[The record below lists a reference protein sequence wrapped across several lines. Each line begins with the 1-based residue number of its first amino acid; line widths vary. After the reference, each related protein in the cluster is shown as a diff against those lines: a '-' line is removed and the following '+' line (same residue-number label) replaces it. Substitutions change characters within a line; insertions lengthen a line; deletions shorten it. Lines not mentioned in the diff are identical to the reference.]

1 MFRKVATS
9 TFQVH
14 GYSGRIRERNIN
26 NNNINIF
33 SNTINN
39 KDPFCRLYFSL
50 LKAKPFSGKKHLNKE
65 GNAKIVKSF
74 FSV

>member
-26 NNNINIF
+26 NNNINIL
-33 SNTINN
+33 TD
-39 KDPFCRLYFSL
+39 KQQGPFFVAYIFLCSKQNLFQE
-50 LKAKPFSGKKHLNKE
+50 KKHLNKQV
-65 GNAKIVKSF
+65 NAKIVKSF